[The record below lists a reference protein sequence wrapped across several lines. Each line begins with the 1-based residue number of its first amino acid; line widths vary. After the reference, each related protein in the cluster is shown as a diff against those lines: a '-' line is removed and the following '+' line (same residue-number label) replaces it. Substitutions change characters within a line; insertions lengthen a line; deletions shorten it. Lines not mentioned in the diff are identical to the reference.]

1 MTLQALIKV
10 KRDRQQREQV
20 SKSVPESPEPSEEE
34 RVRKSCSL
42 LTTFLEVQNQLR
54 GVTSCGSLCRVQMGK
69 KAKPKHKLTLLR
81 WDLLHAETG
90 DEDEP
95 RGAEKREMDV
105 NQADLSQPGV
115 SDPKGKKKK
124 NCFHVH
130 LVNFDWLH
138 FTGSHLA
145 LFSTHFPI
153 TLHWGEWEHGRNTLD
168 HSLRSKTAWEPFFS
182 SLTEWGNYF
191 HLACSEFTR
200 QSVIAS
206 VAVILQA
213 EQPPPGQSVQ
223 QERE

>member
-1 MTLQALIKV
+1 MLPPDNISWGSESAQRCHFMWVPLQSANGEESKAQTQAYSSSLRFIAC
-10 KRDRQQREQV
+10 RDWWWGWTKGCWKERDGC
-20 SKSVPESPEPSEEE
+20 KS
-34 RVRKSCSL
+34 
-42 LTTFLEVQNQLR
+42 
-54 GVTSCGSLCRVQMGK
+54 G
-69 KAKPKHKLTLLR
+69 
-81 WDLLHAETG
+81 W
-90 DEDEP
+90 
-95 RGAEKREMDV
+95 
-105 NQADLSQPGV
+105 SQPAWGLR
-115 SDPKGKKKK
+115 PQRKKKK

-153 TLHWGEWEHGRNTLD
+153 PLHWGEWEHGRNTLD

-213 EQPPPGQSVQ
+213 EQPPPGQSLQ